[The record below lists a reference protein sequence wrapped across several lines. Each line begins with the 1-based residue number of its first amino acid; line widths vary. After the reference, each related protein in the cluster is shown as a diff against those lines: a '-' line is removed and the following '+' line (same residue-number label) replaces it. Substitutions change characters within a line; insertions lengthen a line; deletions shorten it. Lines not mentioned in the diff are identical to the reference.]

1 MLSVKDVEVELG
13 AFCLSGVDFTV
24 KAGNYFVLLG
34 ESGAGKT
41 VLLELIAG
49 LLTPAR
55 GSIMLDGRDLAG
67 IPIQKRHLGLVYQ
80 DQALFPHLTVRSNIG
95 YAFSGEARDRVQEIA
110 ARVGATDL
118 LDRKPTTLSLGE
130 AQRVAL
136 ARALIRHPRLLLL
149 DEPLSSL
156 DVPSRIFIRS
166 LLRRLNAEGLTI
178 VLVTHDYEEALA
190 LASHVAV
197 LENGRI
203 VQAGTPEEVFHKP
216 RSRFVAGFTGIRN
229 FFRGQVV
236 ADGDTRWFT
245 LSGVRVA
252 LPPDHAP
259 GHGCVVFESDSVTV
273 SPEQPHG
280 SARNVFYGN
289 IIDIETV
296 PRGIALTVNVGLPI
310 HALVT
315 AASFRELGLTL
326 EKKVWISFKSTAVRF
341 IPDEEKP

>member
-136 ARALIRHPRLLLL
+136 EERLQAEQHREQLRAAPSAGATTAAVLMGAK
-149 DEPLSSL
+149 
-156 DVPSRIFIRS
+156 VP
-166 LLRRLNAEGLTI
+166 I
-178 VLVTHDYEEALA
+178 VLTSRADTDRSKLFSIALA
-190 LASHVAV
+190 ASM
-197 LENGRI
+197 
-203 VQAGTPEEVFHKP
+203 
-216 RSRFVAGFTGIRN
+216 
-229 FFRGQVV
+229 
-236 ADGDTRWFT
+236 
-245 LSGVRVA
+245 
-252 LPPDHAP
+252 
-259 GHGCVVFESDSVTV
+259 
-273 SPEQPHG
+273 
-280 SARNVFYGN
+280 
-289 IIDIETV
+289 
-296 PRGIALTVNVGLPI
+296 
-310 HALVT
+310 
-315 AASFRELGLTL
+315 EL
-326 EKKVWISFKSTAVRF
+326 
-341 IPDEEKP
+341 